1 MPAPEVLVPNGKKDQ
16 PAVCPTDQD
25 SITPSVKQSTAR
37 YHKQSLDYVLRSGLA
52 GGLAGCAVCLATPT
66 EHLLDIRD
74 QGGAYQ
80 SSSWLMLYFKA
91 KTIVG
96 PLDRVKILFQA
107 SNPQFA
113 KYTGSWFGVVT
124 AMKDIYRQDGTWGLF
139 RGHSATLLRIFPYAA
154 IKFLA
159 YEQVR
164 AVVIQGKEQ
173 ETPLRRLVSGSLAGV
188 TSVFFTYPLEVIRV
202 RLAFETKRD
211 GRSSL
216 PTICRRIYHEQPPF
230 PRPAAHAIPSAG
242 SAPLAQ
248 EAASTIASS
257 TTTTVRKLTPRS
269 GLANFYRGF
278 SPTIWG
284 MLPYAGMSFLTHD
297 TAGDW
302 LRNPSIAKYTTLPIS
317 NPDKPPPLTYWAE
330 LISGGFAGLVSQTV
344 SYPLEVIRRRMQ
356 VGGAV
361 GDGHRL
367 GMAETAG
374 QIWREKGGR
383 GFFVGLGI
391 GYSKVVPMVATSF
404 FVYERSK
411 LWLGI

>member
-1 MPAPEVLVPNGKKDQ
+1 MSASDSLAQAGKKGQ

-25 SITPSVKQSTAR
+25 AITPKAKQGQKRSQ
-37 YHKQSLDYVLRSGLA
+37 KQTLNYVLRSGLA
-52 GGLAGCAVCLATPT
+52 GGLAGCA
-66 EHLLDIRD
+66 
-74 QGGAYQ
+74 
-80 SSSWLMLYFKA
+80 A

-124 AMKDIYRQDGTWGLF
+124 AMKDIYRQDGTKGLF

-159 YEQVR
+159 YEQIR
-164 AVVIQGKEQ
+164 AIVITKKEQ
-173 ETPLRRLVSGSLAGV
+173 ETPLRRLLSGSLAGI

-211 GRSSL
+211 SRSTLS
-216 PTICRRIYHEQPPF
+216 TICRQIYNEQP
-230 PRPAAHAIPSAG
+230 ALAPSAS
-242 SAPLAQ
+242 SAAATAPPL
-248 EAASTIASS
+248 SS
-257 TTTTVRKLTPRS
+257 TLAHPTPSNVSASATAAAQKITPRS
-269 GLANFYRGF
+269 GLGNFYRGF
-278 SPTIWG
+278 SPTLWG

-302 LRNPSIAKYTTLPIS
+302 LRDPSIAKYTTVGPSTI
-317 NPDKPPPLTYWAE
+317 PDKPAPLKYWAE
-330 LISGGFAGLVSQTV
+330 LISGGFAGLVSQTA

-361 GDGHRL
+361 GDGRRL
-367 GMAETAG
+367 GMAETAS
-374 QIWREKGGR
+374 IIFRER
-383 GFFVGLGI
+383 GFKGFFIGLGI
-391 GYSKVVPMVATSF
+391 GYFKVVPMVATSF

-411 LWLGI
+411 LYLGI